1 MIAEELRAKNEL
13 IKIGRNQTDLLAFV
27 MAAFEEMDQKVRGF
41 AIYMFVVIYRMFQ
54 EARGETKKISSGEII
69 ECYDHNEAL
78 MERLEGAHEEFLDR
92 IARVQTSR
100 QSYLVNYVVDALM
113 GEDERGDVL
122 ALTDEEKDFIFLVLK
137 TVIDLLDQK
146 VHSHEVVL
154 ELLSGS
160 RLHISSSYTL
170 IKGKE

>member
-1 MIAEELRAKNEL
+1 
-13 IKIGRNQTDLLAFV
+13 
-27 MAAFEEMDQKVRGF
+27 
-41 AIYMFVVIYRMFQ
+41 MFQ
-54 EARGETKKISSGEII
+54 EAEGEIKKISSEEII

-160 RLHISSSYTL
+160 RLHISSPLYSYRRTFQTQTVHIEPRAQKWAKIIL
-170 IKGKE
+170 DMEVK